1 MFDLGHK
8 EQEQGMPSVH
18 HSSQMPVY
26 QQCINLCFFKSRNWV
41 VLSPFSQNSACFWF
55 PVGSIHF
62 WLIWKSEHILE
73 TCSSCAL
80 HHSTCSVTQ
89 MNADL
94 ALTATVSTR
103 AGLECVLT
111 ELQNAQRWMCEGMQE
126 STALIK
132 IRQTHLCVLLFLWFE
147 ASHSEMW
154 QQSWWSWQHFTTWV
168 HNQKLREQQCCKKTD
183 RQGHHCLPVAPV
195 FHIMLR

>member
-1 MFDLGHK
+1 
-8 EQEQGMPSVH
+8 
-18 HSSQMPVY
+18 
-26 QQCINLCFFKSRNWV
+26 
-41 VLSPFSQNSACFWF
+41 
-55 PVGSIHF
+55 
-62 WLIWKSEHILE
+62 
-73 TCSSCAL
+73 
-80 HHSTCSVTQ
+80 

-168 HNQKLREQQCCKKTD
+168 HNQKLREQQCCKKTV
-183 RQGHHCLPVAPV
+183 RQAGSSLPSSCACISYYAAIAPSTV
-195 FHIMLR
+195 CFLISSLIERTGERTNFCFLLLSNERQRGAGWQ